1 MAQIVNG
8 NMYRIKNS
16 DGTYMNVKN
25 HNWADGSCG
34 GVNVAASSDSN
45 GQIFTF
51 IQSGDGYKLKSGDG
65 YYIKCHQWNVNAS
78 TTNESE
84 ASVLLFEEVEGDMQY
99 LIKWANTYS
108 SNQTQYFKVGP
119 DNNGAGN
126 HPYCDAARGDAATWT
141 LENVIL
147 PEYTVTYNYKHGNVL
162 VCSMSYT
169 VLKGSEFPALVSGKY
184 NVTVNGSKPTGTVQE
199 DGEYDIDVT
208 IGEMP
213 FEYYVSIADVNAAN
227 GWYNLVMHSNQGSGK
242 YRTYLGAGDAT
253 KLAWGEMHSM
263 KNPTDDY
270 YWAFVGDPINGF
282 RVVNKGKGEGCI
294 LSSNGDANPTML
306 QEDNLADG
314 YNTTWTIAARTSNG
328 GNDWVAEGDWFCLK
342 YRNAWYMNAN
352 AANGTVNFWNS
363 DDNGS
368 GILAVKPLEINAAA
382 DIATYFSE
390 AAISIPAELGAEV
403 YYANGINEAGYMGL
417 EQITGIVYPETGIVV
432 RYATDVNVTFA
443 PEIVSPGTA
452 TAPQGNLLKGT
463 TKKTLITKES
473 GKAYYA
479 LGLVEGEVGF
489 YNAAN
494 GENTTEFYN
503 NAFKAYLE
511 MPASSGTA
519 AFYGFDWEGTTGI
532 SEVKGESGEVKTI
545 YDLTGRRIE
554 AITAPGIYIVGG
566 KKVLVK

>member
-108 SNQTQYFKVGP
+108 SNQIQYFKVGP

-213 FEYYVSIADVNAAN
+213 FEYYASIADVNAAN

-263 KNPTDDY
+263 TNPTDDY

-294 LSSNGDANPTML
+294 LSSNGSANPTML

-479 LGLVEGEVGF
+479 LGMTDGVGF

-532 SEVKGESGEVKTI
+532 SEVKGENGEVKAI
-545 YDLTGRRIE
+545 FDLTGRRIE

>member
-108 SNQTQYFKVGP
+108 SNQIQYFKVGP

-213 FEYYVSIADVNAAN
+213 FEYYASIADVNAAN

-263 KNPTDDY
+263 TNPTDDY

-294 LSSNGDANPTML
+294 LSSNGSANPTML

-479 LGLVEGEVGF
+479 LGLVDGVVGF

-503 NAFKAYLE
+503 NE
-511 MPASSGTA
+511 VMWMPIP
-519 AFYGFDWEGTTGI
+519 E
-532 SEVKGESGEVKTI
+532 K
-545 YDLTGRRIE
+545 L
-554 AITAPGIYIVGG
+554 
-566 KKVLVK
+566 